1 MDTFWT
7 KKKDYYKPVRIG
19 KLYTNSRIEYKDN
32 RDRNKFLSI
41 KKYLAK
47 IKLYSKEII
56 NNLNKFDM
64 KKIQLIK
71 LIKNIILMI
80 WNGKQ

>member
-1 MDTFWT
+1 MN
-7 KKKDYYKPVRIG
+7 KKKDYYKPVRID

>member
-1 MDTFWT
+1 MN
-7 KKKDYYKPVRIG
+7 KKKDYYKPVRID

-80 WNGKQ
+80 